1 AHEADS
7 CPTPEKCATQLR
19 ILVTDPVR
27 NWVGQ
32 PQSADAYANGT
43 RLFAY
48 RALKKKLSCDELRRA
63 LVETETAGPSLQGPR
78 YEAARKWRGD
88 GRRKGGAERTG
99 LYKKAKID
107 GPGSG
112 WRLRQS
118 HRHSPSPCS
127 GKQRRLRRHRLVF
140 RRGTRIPPITLS
152 RPHGMISE

>member
-1 AHEADS
+1 MLLRPHLAVASFAALLTVSACGTGGSFSLPGLPGLGGSENASAEATHEADS

-63 LVETETAGPSLQGPR
+63 LVETEAAGPSLQGPR
-78 YEAARKWRGD
+78 YEAARKLMSD
-88 GRRKGGAERTG
+88 VRRELGAERTRRCQ
-99 LYKKAKID
+99 KA
-107 GPGSG
+107 
-112 WRLRQS
+112 
-118 HRHSPSPCS
+118 
-127 GKQRRLRRHRLVF
+127 
-140 RRGTRIPPITLS
+140 
-152 RPHGMISE
+152 